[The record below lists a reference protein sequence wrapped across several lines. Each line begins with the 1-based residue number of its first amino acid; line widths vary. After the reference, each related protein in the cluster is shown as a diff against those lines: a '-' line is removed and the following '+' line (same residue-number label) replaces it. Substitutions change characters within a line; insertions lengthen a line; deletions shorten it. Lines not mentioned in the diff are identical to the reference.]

1 VEEAIAVAFS
11 QDANAVREA
20 AMLTGDSG
28 AAAILAQR
36 GALHEAQPVLF
47 APIKVMLASPEESGE
62 DIWER
67 LAQGS
72 AGGPPARPSA
82 SIWLEDKYDGIRAQ
96 LHRSHERAEIFTRDL
111 KRITEQFP
119 EVISAAR
126 SMKDDVILDG
136 EIIAYAEDRKLTFHD
151 LQKRLGR
158 RDQGD
163 LFISS
168 DITVRFVA
176 FDILW
181 QNGAGLLHEPLE
193 TRRAHL
199 ERLELP
205 PLIQRIAIS
214 SAGSAAEI
222 ESAFHAARR
231 VGNEGLI
238 AKDRLSPYTPGRRGK
253 TWLKLKKA
261 FSTLDVVVVKAEQ
274 GHGKRSHVLSDYTF
288 AVRDEESGALKV
300 IGKAYSGLTD
310 V

>member
-1 VEEAIAVAFS
+1 
-11 QDANAVREA
+11 
-20 AMLTGDSG
+20 M
-28 AAAILAQR
+28 
-36 GALHEAQPVLF
+36 
-47 APIKVMLASPEESGE
+47 
-62 DIWER
+62 
-67 LAQGS
+67 
-72 AGGPPARPSA
+72 
-82 SIWLEDKYDGIRAQ
+82 
-96 LHRSHERAEIFTRDL
+96 EIFTRDL

-119 EVISAAR
+119 EVVAAAR
-126 SMKDDVILDG
+126 SMKDEVILDG
-136 EIIAYAEDRKLTFHD
+136 EIIAYAEDKKLTFHD

-181 QNGAGLLHEPLE
+181 QDGTGLLHEPLE

-199 ERLELP
+199 ERLDLP
-205 PLIQRIAIS
+205 PLLQRIAIS

-231 VGNEGLI
+231 AGNEGLI
-238 AKDRLSPYTPGRRGK
+238 AKDRHSPYTPGRRGK

-288 AVRDEESGALKV
+288 AVRDEESGALQ
-300 IGKAYSGLTD
+300 GHRQGLLRPHRCGDRGTNGALHASTPSASAATCAPSRRTSCSRSPSTPSSQPAPRQRPRPALPAHQGHSPGQD
-310 V
+310 PRGDRHAGVCAEAGGGDWLGVMGYEL